1 LNRCIKNATAKAT
14 IHDLRDQRF
23 NKMDFFEQQDKA
35 RKKTK
40 WLVIYFVLAVA
51 AMIAAIYI
59 ASLLIFSG
67 VQAHQ
72 HSYDETQAQFNL
84 WNAQLFL
91 GVALGTLTV
100 VFIGSSYKT
109 ASLAAGGSAV
119 SEMMGARLVSSNTT
133 DPDERKLLN
142 VVEEMAIASGVPVP
156 QVYVMDDEDG
166 INAFAAGHKPG
177 DATITVTRG
186 CMKLLSRD
194 ELQGVIGHEF
204 SHILNGDMRLNL
216 RLMGTIFGILCLAI
230 VGRIL
235 LQTARGGGRSR
246 GQNPLPILGL
256 ALLIIGYIGVFFG
269 RLIQAAVSRQREF
282 LADASSVQF
291 TRNPGGITG
300 ALKKIGGLGEN
311 GSRLAHAH
319 SEELSHMFFSNGIS
333 EAFIGLLETHP
344 PLPDR
349 IRAFDPNFDGKFP
362 EVRYDDFDESAD
374 KTSKPKRAPMPN
386 LFGTVVG
393 GAILASGDDAKPP
406 VIKSHSVLPNIG
418 NPAPL
423 HLQYAE
429 QLRDSL
435 PDQIRLSAREPLDSA
450 ALIFALILS
459 VNENERAGQ
468 IAEIAK
474 RFSPSVSEKTA
485 ALFPDVSAA
494 AKHARLPMVNLA
506 LGALKQLAP
515 ADFQKFSQT
524 LQWLIQSD
532 GKIELFEFVVQKIVL
547 RHLDSQFN
555 GPQKNIIQFY
565 TIKPLVPD
573 CAVILSA
580 LADIGSNDATEVA
593 KAFETGAPYLR
604 APGDSDLQLLPKE
617 NCGVNEIDAALNRLA
632 QAVSVIKKNLIEA
645 CVHTVGEDGVIVES
659 EAELLRAISDTLD
672 CPMPPFLPT
681 E

>member
-1 LNRCIKNATAKAT
+1 
-14 IHDLRDQRF
+14 
-23 NKMDFFEQQDKA
+23 MDFFERQDKA

-40 WLVIYFVLAVA
+40 WLVIYFILAVA

-72 HSYDETQAQFNL
+72 HSYDETQVQFNL
-84 WNAQLFL
+84 WNPQIFL
-91 GVALGTLTV
+91 AVALGTIAVIL
-100 VFIGSSYKT
+100 IGSSYKT
-109 ASLAAGGSAV
+109 MALAAGGSAV

-142 VVEEMAIASGVPVP
+142 IVEEMAIASGVPVP

-177 DATITVTRG
+177 DATVTVTRG
-186 CMKLLSRD
+186 CMKILSRD
-194 ELQGVIGHEF
+194 ELQGIIGHEF

-230 VGRIL
+230 IGRVL

-256 ALLIIGYIGVFFG
+256 ALLVIGYIGVFFG

-300 ALKKIGGLGEN
+300 ALKKIGGLGET
-311 GSRLAHAH
+311 GSRLSHAH

-349 IRAFDPNFDGKFP
+349 IRVFDPNFDGKFP
-362 EVRYDDFDESAD
+362 YVRYDGLDQPPEEIS
-374 KTSKPKRAPMPN
+374 KTKRAPLPN

-393 GAILASGDDAKPP
+393 GAILASGDDERPP
-406 VIKSHSVLPNIG
+406 VIKSRHVLPNIG
-418 NPAPL
+418 NPTPL
-423 HLQYAE
+423 HLKYAE
-429 QLRDSL
+429 KLRDSL
-435 PDQIRLSAREPLDSA
+435 PDQIKLAAREPLAAA
-450 ALIFALILS
+450 ALIYAMLLGDDAQL
-459 VNENERAGQ
+459 RATQ
-468 IAEIAK
+468 IVGIAK
-474 RFSPSVSEKTA
+474 QFSPDVSEKTA
-485 ALFPDVSAA
+485 ALFPDVSKAA
-494 AKHARLPMVNLA
+494 THAHLPMVNLA
-506 LGALKQLAP
+506 LGALKQLTAEQ
-515 ADFQKFSQT
+515 FEKFSQT
-524 LQWLIQSD
+524 LDWLVNSD
-532 GKIELFEFVVQKIVL
+532 GKVELFEFVLQKIVL
-547 RHLDSQFN
+547 RNLDSQFN
-555 GPQKNIIQFY
+555 GPKKTVVQFY

-573 CAVILSA
+573 CAVVLSA
-580 LADIGSNDATEVA
+580 LANVGSDNATEIE

-604 APGDSDLQLLPKE
+604 APDNSDLQLLPHE

-632 QAVSVIKKNLIEA
+632 QAVPTIKKNLIEA
-645 CVHTVGEDGVIVES
+645 CVHTVGADGVIVES
-659 EAELLRAISDTLD
+659 EAELLRAISYTLD
-672 CPMPPFLPT
+672 CPMPPLLPT

>member
-1 LNRCIKNATAKAT
+1 
-14 IHDLRDQRF
+14 
-23 NKMDFFEQQDKA
+23 MDFFAQQEKT

-40 WLVIYFVLAVA
+40 WLVIYFILAVA
-51 AMIAAIYI
+51 AMIVAIYI

-67 VQAHQ
+67 VQLHQ
-72 HSYDETQAQFNL
+72 HRFNDEQPQFDL
-84 WNAQLFL
+84 WNPQIFL
-91 GVALGTLTV
+91 AVALGTIAIIL
-100 VFIGSSYKT
+100 IGSSYKT
-109 ASLAAGGSAV
+109 MALAAGGSAV
-119 SEMMGARLVSSNTT
+119 SEMMGARLVSANTT

-156 QVYVMDDEDG
+156 QVYVMDDENG

-177 DATITVTRG
+177 DATVTVTRG

-230 VGRIL
+230 IGRIL

-291 TRNPGGITG
+291 TRNPNGITG

-311 GSRLAHAH
+311 GSRLGHAH
-319 SEELSHMFFSNGIS
+319 SEELSHMFFGNGVS

-344 PLPDR
+344 PLDER

-362 EVRYDDFDESAD
+362 EVRYDDRDESPEEI
-374 KTSKPKRAPMPN
+374 SKPKRAPMPN
-386 LFGTVVG
+386 IFGTVVG
-393 GAILASGDDAKPP
+393 GAILASGGMDEPP
-406 VIKSHSVLPNIG
+406 AIRSRSVMPNIG
-418 NPAPL
+418 NPTPL
-423 HLQYAE
+423 HLEYAVK
-429 QLRDSL
+429 LRDAL
-435 PDQIRLSAREPLDSA
+435 PENVKAAAREPLDA
-450 ALIFALILS
+450 TALIYAMLLS
-459 VNENERAGQ
+459 ADENQRAAQ
-468 IAEIAK
+468 LAEISKRTAK
-474 RFSPSVSEKTA
+474 SISEKTT
-485 ALFPDVSAA
+485 ALFPDVSKIAA
-494 AKHARLPMVNLA
+494 HVHLPIINLA
-506 LGALKQLAP
+506 LGGLRQLSAEQ
-515 ADFQKFSQT
+515 FQNFSKT
-524 LQWLIQSD
+524 LQWLIESD
-532 GKIELFEFVVQKIVL
+532 GKIELFEFVLQKIVL
-547 RHLDSQFN
+547 RNLDSQFN
-555 GPQKNIIQFY
+555 GPQKNVIQFY

-573 CAVILSA
+573 CAVVLSA
-580 LADIGSNDATEVA
+580 LANVGSDDAAEIE

-604 APGDSDLQLLPKE
+604 APDDVDLNLLPKE

-632 QAVSVIKKNLIEA
+632 QAVPVIKKNLIEA
-645 CVHTVGEDGVIVES
+645 CVHVVGTDGVIVES

-672 CPMPPFLPT
+672 CPMPPFMPA

>member
-1 LNRCIKNATAKAT
+1 
-14 IHDLRDQRF
+14 
-23 NKMDFFEQQDKA
+23 MDFFAQQEKT

-40 WLVIYFVLAVA
+40 WLIIYFILAVA
-51 AMIAAIYI
+51 VMIAAIYI
-59 ASLLIFSG
+59 AAVVIFSG
-67 VQAHQ
+67 VQLHQ
-72 HSYDETQAQFNL
+72 HRGNYYNDGSAPQNSL
-84 WNAQLFL
+84 WDPQIFL
-91 GVALGTLTV
+91 GVALGTIAIIL
-100 VFIGSSYKT
+100 IGSSYKT
-109 ASLAAGGSAV
+109 MALAAGGSAV
-119 SEMMGARLVSSNTT
+119 SEMMGARLVSANST

-177 DATITVTRG
+177 DATVTVTRG

-230 VGRIL
+230 IGRIL

-291 TRNPGGITG
+291 TRNPNGITG

-319 SEELSHMFFSNGIS
+319 SEELSHMFFGNGIS

-349 IRAFDPNFDGKFP
+349 IRVFDPNFDGKFP
-362 EVRYDDFDESAD
+362 EVRYDEFDESAD
-374 KTSKPKRAPMPN
+374 KTSKPKRASLPN

-393 GAILASGDDAKPP
+393 GAILASGDDDEKPP
-406 VIKSHSVLPNIG
+406 VIKSRHVLPNIG
-418 NPAPL
+418 NPTPL
-423 HLQYAE
+423 HLEYAVK
-429 QLRDSL
+429 LRDAL
-435 PDQIRLSAREPLDSA
+435 PENVKAAAREPLDA
-450 ALIFALILS
+450 VALIYALLLS
-459 VNENERAGQ
+459 DDEKLRAPQ
-468 IAEIAK
+468 ITEIGK
-474 RFSPSVSEKTA
+474 RASQSVSDKTA
-485 ALFPDVSAA
+485 ALFPDVSKIAA
-494 AKHARLPMVNLA
+494 HVHLPIINLA
-506 LGALKQLAP
+506 LGGLRQLSAEQ
-515 ADFQKFSQT
+515 FQNFSQT
-524 LQWLIQSD
+524 LQWLIESD
-532 GKIELFEFVVQKIVL
+532 GKVELFEFVLQKIVL
-547 RHLDSQFN
+547 RNLDSQFN
-555 GPQKNIIQFY
+555 GPQKSVVQFY

-573 CAVILSA
+573 FAVVLSA
-580 LADIGSNDATEVA
+580 LANVGSDDAAEIE

-604 APGDSDLQLLPKE
+604 APDDADLNLLPKE

-632 QAVSVIKKNLIEA
+632 QAVPIIKKNLIEA
-645 CVHTVGEDGVIVES
+645 CIRVVGADGVIVES

-672 CPMPPFLPT
+672 CPMPPFMPNT
-681 E
+681 A